1 MVSRW
6 TQATTY
12 VGAGV
17 GIIIFALFGLLP
29 GSFLGGAI
37 GLSLSGRV
45 FGTPLVSQLFAKI
58 IVAASMACGALL
70 SAITIIFIFAAFG
83 RCAGSCLG
91 WLFHADSSPTATIQ
105 LRSKK

>member
-1 MVSRW
+1 MLSKW

-12 VGAGV
+12 IGAGV

-37 GLSLSGRV
+37 GLSLSGKV
-45 FGTPLVSQLFAKI
+45 FGTPLASQLLPKI
-58 IVAASMACGALL
+58 IVAVSMACGALF
-70 SAITIIFIFAAFG
+70 SAITIIFIFVALG

-91 WLFHADSSPTATIQ
+91 WLFHADSEPATTIQ